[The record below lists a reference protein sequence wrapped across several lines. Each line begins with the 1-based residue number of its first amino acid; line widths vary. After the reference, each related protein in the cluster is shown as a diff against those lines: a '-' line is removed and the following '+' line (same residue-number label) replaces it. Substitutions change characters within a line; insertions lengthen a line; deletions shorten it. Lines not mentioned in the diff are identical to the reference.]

1 MNIICN
7 KNILNEAIS
16 SVSKAVSSHSNFA
29 ILEGILIKADIEG
42 FITFI
47 SNDMEMGIEAK
58 IEARVI
64 KPGQTVLNAKMLGN
78 IIKNL
83 PSDEVYIETNEINYC
98 TIKSG
103 SAKFEIMGLNPMD
116 FPELPQVDPEYSIK
130 VNKKSLKEMITK
142 TIFCTSLSENRP
154 VLKGCLVEIEGNV
167 IKMIATDGF
176 KMAVRTY
183 HLDKEYETKKFVVP
197 AKTLG
202 DITKILKDDDDF
214 VEINCTSKN
223 AVFLFENYKIVTR
236 LIEGEYIKYESAI
249 YEDSEIELVC
259 PLYELFDSV
268 YRASLIINGNSNDAP
283 VKLKIMDNNI
293 NISCETIVG
302 NVDDNINVETGS
314 ANLEI
319 GFFNEFL
326 LDVLRACDDET
337 VKIKFKKNINPMIIT
352 PIEGDEYLY
361 LLLPRRLK

>member
-1 MNIICN
+1 MNIICD

-16 SVSKAVSSHSNFA
+16 SVSKAVSSHSNLP
-29 ILEGILIKADIEG
+29 ILEGIYIKADIDG
-42 FITFI
+42 FLTFI

-58 IEARVI
+58 TEARVI
-64 KPGQTVLNAKMLGN
+64 KPGQTVLNAKMLGS
-78 IIKNL
+78 IVKNL
-83 PSDEVYIETNEINYC
+83 PEDEVYIETNEINCC

-103 SAKFEIMGLNPMD
+103 NAKFEIMGLNPLD
-116 FPELPQVDPEYSIK
+116 FPELPAVNPEYSVK
-130 VNKKSLKEMITK
+130 VKKNSLKEMISK

-154 VLKGCLVEIEGNV
+154 VLKGCLVEIEGDT

-183 HLDKEYETKKFVVP
+183 HLDSSYESRRFIVP
-197 AKTLG
+197 AKALG
-202 DITKILKDDDDF
+202 ELNKILKDDEDF

-223 AVFLFENYKIVTR
+223 AVFIFENYKIVTR
-236 LIEGEYIKYESAI
+236 LIEGEYIKYQSAI
-249 YEDSEIELVC
+249 YDDQEIEIDC

-268 YRASLIINGNSNDAP
+268 YRASLIINGNANDAP
-283 VKLKIMDNNI
+283 IKLKIMDNNI

-302 NVDDNINVETGS
+302 NVDDNIAADTGS

-337 VKIKFKKNINPMIIT
+337 VRIKFKKNINPMIIT
-352 PIEGDEYLY
+352 PTEGDKYLY